1 MKVNDFIETLKTVE
15 KMATLY
21 KLGTFCNK
29 TKNGYLLSD
38 CSGLIKGI
46 LWGYPKNGK
55 YGSNGVPDVN
65 ANTMIKKCKNIS
77 SDFKNISSG
86 EMVWLQGHCGV
97 YIGNGKVIES
107 SPRWENGV
115 QITKL
120 SDRKWLKHGFLPWV
134 EYSTTSDEYY
144 VYKGNSNS
152 LVDALKSIGVDSS
165 FTNRVLIAYKNGIN
179 SYSGTYSQNVKLLT
193 MLKNGKLKK

>member
-15 KMATLY
+15 KMPTLY

-77 SDFKNISSG
+77 NDFKNISIG

-115 QITKL
+115 QITRL
-120 SDRKWLKHGFLPWV
+120 NARNWLKHGFLPWV
-134 EYSTTSDEYY
+134 EYTTSNDEYY